1 MAACAKPES
10 RSGLPS
16 CGCNSAAARNEYD
29 DYVNTVHV
37 DFDIH
42 NESHFITVNGIA
54 GG

>member
-16 CGCNSAAARNEYD
+16 CDCNFAGARN

-42 NESHFITVNGIA
+42 NESHFMTVNGIA